1 MSKMDDLIVLLKDMI
16 GNVELSNGQ
25 VIQYANRLREIYSLE
40 EFRHS
45 YFALSQCVEGFSPD
59 QRDIL
64 CSNLDSVIDYSN
76 VYFNSEKTIL
86 AKIMKLSDH
95 INLEIIR
102 LGRMDKIKF
111 IGDKASEDRRQ
122 AEDLLKENH
131 EKVEELQNS
140 VNGFHS
146 QSITI
151 LGIFAGL
158 VISFSAI
165 SNLGLKTFENINTL
179 NFYKTIFYLLILG
192 LIIFDTVFMLM
203 YTVSKIS
210 NHSISVGCKHRDCN
224 DCPQCNNF
232 INKLNHKY
240 PYILWFNIIIVIF
253 IVVLAIFMSKNMII

>member
-1 MSKMDDLIVLLKDMI
+1 MSKMDILLSLLKEI
-16 GNVELSNGQ
+16 VKNVELSEDQ
-25 VIQYANRLREIYSLE
+25 IKLYADKLKEIYSSDD
-40 EFRHS
+40 FRHS
-45 YFALSQCVEGFSPD
+45 YFILSQCIENFSPD

-64 CSNLDSVIDYSN
+64 CGHLDSIIGYSN
-76 VYFNSEKTIL
+76 VVFSSEKNFL
-86 AKIMKLSDH
+86 AKIMKLYDH

-111 IGDKASEDRRQ
+111 IGDKASEDRKK
-122 AEDLLKENH
+122 AEELLKENH

-192 LIIFDTVFMLM
+192 LIIFDTIFMLM

-232 INKLNHKY
+232 ISKLNHKY
-240 PYILWFNIIIVIF
+240 PYVLWFNITFIFF
-253 IVVLAIFMSKNMII
+253 IVVLAIFMCKNMII